1 MLKELL
7 SSLNIEPLVLA
18 LNGIL
23 FLILLVA
30 MDRLFWKPVMA
41 HLARRK
47 ATIAA
52 AYEAVDRGRSEMEAL
67 KGEYEAR
74 LARIEGDARSRIQ
87 QTVREAQAR
96 REDALTRARR
106 EAAAIADTGAAQIVE
121 EHTSAVVSMHG
132 QLDDIALLV
141 LSKATDAPTS
151 GHQRDLV
158 DRYIVENVMPS
169 QLGTGG

>member
-23 FLILLVA
+23 FLILLFA

-47 ATIAA
+47 AAIAA
-52 AYEAVDRGRSEMEAL
+52 AYEAVDRGRGEMEAL

-74 LARIEGDARSRIQ
+74 LARIEGEARGRIQ
-87 QTVREAQAR
+87 QTVRDAQAR
-96 REDALTRARR
+96 REDALTAARR
-106 EAAAIADTGAAQIVE
+106 EAATIVATGSAQIVE
-121 EHTSAVVSMHG
+121 EHASAVRSMHG

-141 LSKATDAPTS
+141 LAKATDAPSTS
-151 GHQRDLV
+151 HQRELV
-158 DRYIVENVMPS
+158 DRYIVENVMPN